1 MELNRMKHKPI
12 RTFKDAEEFLGEV
25 SLEKFAREHLL
36 LVNLNDPM
44 DRQTVEIGVI
54 NHARAL
60 RDFLEQE

>member
-1 MELNRMKHKPI
+1 MKHKPI
-12 RTFKDAEEFLGEV
+12 KTFRDAEEFLAGV

-44 DRQTVEIGVI
+44 DRRAVEIGVI